1 MPAALRG
8 ALWMVGALLSFS
20 LMAVSVRELLRT
32 MGSFEILFLRSLVSF
47 VLVLVVLPRFGLGA
61 LRTRHFGLHL
71 VRNVLHFS
79 GQYAW
84 VYAIAMLPLATVF
97 AIEFTMPVWTAL
109 LAIPILGE
117 RLNRGRT
124 VMLVLGLAGILVILK
139 PGFGVVHP
147 AALVMLAGSFAYA
160 STMIAT
166 KRLSGSDSALAV
178 VFYMSVVQLPLAFV
192 PALPGWVAPALV
204 DLPWIRDRRG
214 RAERALLLDARHAHR
229 RCDSGGS
236 DRFPTAAAD
245 RRGGDALL
253 RRAAGILDHAGG
265 SDDFCRNVLQRPARK
280 PKTGER
286 RCVGTLL
293 LLAGNRR
300 QRAQVGDQ
308 SVEVRRRE
316 LAGGVLDDFAH
327 RLCDDVAFR
336 VEARS

>member
-1 MPAALRG
+1 MPVALRG

-47 VLVLVVLPRFGLGA
+47 VLVLAVLPPFGLGA

-204 DLPWIRDRRG
+204 DLPWILAIG
-214 RAERALLLDARHAHR
+214 
-229 RCDSGGS
+229 
-236 DRFPTAAAD
+236 
-245 RRGGDALL
+245 
-253 RRAAGILDHAGG
+253 AAGLSAHYCLTRAMRIADATLVVPI
-265 SDDFCRNVLQRPARK
+265 DFLRLPLIAVVGMLFYGEPLEFSIMLGAAMIFTGTYYSVQRESRK
-280 PKTGER
+280 P
-286 RCVGTLL
+286 GTDG
-293 LLAGNRR
+293 A
-300 QRAQVGDQ
+300 
-308 SVEVRRRE
+308 
-316 LAGGVLDDFAH
+316 
-327 RLCDDVAFR
+327 
-336 VEARS
+336 

>member
-1 MPAALRG
+1 LSRLPAALRG

-47 VLVLVVLPRFGLGA
+47 LLVLVVLPHFGLGA

-124 VMLVLGLAGILVILK
+124 VMLVLGLAGILIILK

-166 KRLSGSDSALAV
+166 KRLSESDSALAV

-204 DLPWIRDRRG
+204 DLPWIFAIG
-214 RAERALLLDARHAHR
+214 
-229 RCDSGGS
+229 
-236 DRFPTAAAD
+236 
-245 RRGGDALL
+245 
-253 RRAAGILDHAGG
+253 AAGLSAHYCLTRAMRIADATLVVPIDFLRLPLIAVVGMLFYGEPLEFSIMLGAAMIFAGTYY
-265 SDDFCRNVLQRPARK
+265 SVQRESRK
-280 PKTGER
+280 P
-286 RCVGTLL
+286 GTEHGLS
-293 LLAGNRR
+293 A
-300 QRAQVGDQ
+300 
-308 SVEVRRRE
+308 
-316 LAGGVLDDFAH
+316 
-327 RLCDDVAFR
+327 
-336 VEARS
+336 